1 MFSVRLTVNDVGT
14 MLGACAA
21 GHGIA
26 QVLALGTED
35 LLGRGKLVELFPDWS
50 DERFPLYAFHLS
62 RHVPRASAMIDL
74 VQSSALRACKS
85 WSRGNDFPPSP
96 SAGGMRPACVC
107 RPPQGLPAL
116 STVSS
121 CPLRSL

>member
-21 GHGIA
+21 DHGIA

-62 RHVPRASAMIDL
+62 RHVPPAKVRAFLDFLAGSIRGQRQLDRSA
-74 VQSSALRACKS
+74 
-85 WSRGNDFPPSP
+85 
-96 SAGGMRPACVC
+96 
-107 RPPQGLPAL
+107 
-116 STVSS
+116 
-121 CPLRSL
+121 